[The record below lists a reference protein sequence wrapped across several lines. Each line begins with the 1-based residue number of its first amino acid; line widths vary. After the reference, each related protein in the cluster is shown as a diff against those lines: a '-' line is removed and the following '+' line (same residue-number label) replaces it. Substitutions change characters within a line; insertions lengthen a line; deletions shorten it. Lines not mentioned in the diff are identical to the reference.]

1 MAEGRT
7 TATSAPRRSWWARL
21 WADLGRTIEHRGL
34 VLWYLMF
41 ERGLKGVALIAA
53 SMYLFTHTEP
63 GLDQLVRGVIALF
76 NLTAG
81 SGFIRNVILDNL
93 LRLAGISE
101 GGLWVL
107 AVATLVYGLIE
118 ASEALGLALR
128 RRWAEYLVVLA
139 TAFFIPF
146 EGDEVVRR
154 PGPIRI
160 ATLLINVAV
169 VIYLVRK
176 KQLFQ
181 LGHPTE
187 A

>member
-1 MAEGRT
+1 L
-7 TATSAPRRSWWARL
+7 APPRLSWWARL
-21 WADLGRTIEHRGL
+21 RADLGRRIEHRGL

-41 ERGLKGVALIAA
+41 ERGLKGVALILA
-53 SMYLFTHTEP
+53 SIYIVTHTDS
-63 GLDQLVRGVIALF
+63 GLDPLVRRTIALF

-93 LRLAGISE
+93 AKIAGISE
-101 GGLWVL
+101 NTLWVL
-107 AVATLVYGLIE
+107 AGATFIYGLIE
-118 ASEALGLALR
+118 ASEGVGLALR

-146 EGDEVVRR
+146 EVMEVLRR

-160 ATLLINVAV
+160 ATLLVNVAV
-169 VIYLVRK
+169 VIYLIRK